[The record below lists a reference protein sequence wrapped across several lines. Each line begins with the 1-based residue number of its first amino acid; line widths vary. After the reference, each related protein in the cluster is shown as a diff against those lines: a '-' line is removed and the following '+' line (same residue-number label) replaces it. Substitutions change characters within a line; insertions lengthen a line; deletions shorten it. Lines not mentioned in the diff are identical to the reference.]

1 MAWWEALIAIYF
13 VTHFLGIPV
22 IGWVQ
27 EEFGVSF
34 LSPRTL
40 YKYCKV
46 NLFGAGF
53 LWLLHLIFTPIYALI
68 GLFIWLCT
76 AGRKD

>member
-1 MAWWEALIAIYF
+1 MLWWEILIVIYF
-13 VTHFLGIPV
+13 ATHFLGIAV

-27 EEFGVSF
+27 EEFGVTF
-34 LSPRTL
+34 LSPYTL

-46 NLFGAGF
+46 NLFGAIF
-53 LWLLHLIFTPIYALI
+53 LWLLHLAFTPIYALI

-76 AGRKD
+76 TGRID